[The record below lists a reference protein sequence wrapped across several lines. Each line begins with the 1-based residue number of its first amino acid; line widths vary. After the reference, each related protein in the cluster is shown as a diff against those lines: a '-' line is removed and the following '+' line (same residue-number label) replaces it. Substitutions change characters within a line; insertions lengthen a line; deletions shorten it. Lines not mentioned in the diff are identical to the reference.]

1 MQVNGD
7 LTAMTSRNDE
17 HSIVVIMD
25 RKEAQNRVYKNVRE
39 TLPEHR
45 ARVGIWNGD
54 KHWPARAASS
64 VNYTTPQS
72 LLHRILIADSANDV
86 QHYQYDEFHDLSHWG
101 ILLLSYHLHLLHEGI
116 LIWVYLI
123 TATEDTALA
132 RAVLSA
138 AQQRSVLG
146 TITLGP
152 EPPTRILVPS
162 AADSSV
168 RIPTLDDA
176 QSWASP
182 KDLTEE
188 LPDSRLPSNFYD
200 LRWEKQAVLCAL
212 AIKDWAN
219 SCQESACVLVLV
231 AGG

>member
-1 MQVNGD
+1 M
-7 LTAMTSRNDE
+7 
-17 HSIVVIMD
+17 
-25 RKEAQNRVYKNVRE
+25 
-39 TLPEHR
+39 
-45 ARVGIWNGD
+45 
-54 KHWPARAASS
+54 
-64 VNYTTPQS
+64 NYTTPQS

-123 TATEDTALA
+123 TATKDTALA
-132 RAVLSA
+132 RGVLSA
-138 AQQRSVLG
+138 AQQRGVLG

-152 EPPTRILVPS
+152 EPPTRILVSS

-212 AIKDWAN
+212 AIKDRVN
-219 SCQESACVLVLV
+219 SCQICLRFSACGRRQRDGLLARRIVSHAESPKNELDRRHGVF
-231 AGG
+231 GYP

>member
-1 MQVNGD
+1 
-7 LTAMTSRNDE
+7 MTSGHDD
-17 HSIVVIMD
+17 HGIAVIMD
-25 RKEAQNRVYKNVRE
+25 RKEAQNGVYKRVRE
-39 TLPEHR
+39 TFPEHR

-86 QHYQYDEFHDLSHWG
+86 QYYQYHEFRDLSHWG
-101 ILLLSYHLHLLHEGI
+101 
-116 LIWVYLI
+116 
-123 TATEDTALA
+123 
-132 RAVLSA
+132 
-138 AQQRSVLG
+138 
-146 TITLGP
+146 P
-152 EPPTRILVPS
+152 ETPTRILVPS

-188 LPDSRLPSNFYD
+188 LPDSRLPSNFSD
-200 LRWEKQAVLCAL
+200 LRWEKQAVLGAL

-231 AGG
+231 AGDREMGCLHAKSLATQKVKAALRRVLSAEKTDHERVMPDHERQS